1 MCQQKSTAD
10 DDANSAGTE
19 RQTTTNDALDALYH
33 MGVHSANER
42 KECTKMDNYKYVDP
56 DEIIGRMHAVTEE
69 AHAIIDGIEQ
79 NYFSNNDANEDVMSK
94 IFVEYGKIGKLLRA
108 SLDLLNVAQEENMKW
123 QLRSEEQIKE
133 ESV

>member
-1 MCQQKSTAD
+1 
-10 DDANSAGTE
+10 
-19 RQTTTNDALDALYH
+19 
-33 MGVHSANER
+33 
-42 KECTKMDNYKYVDP
+42 MDNYKYVDP

>member
-1 MCQQKSTAD
+1 MS
-10 DDANSAGTE
+10 
-19 RQTTTNDALDALYH
+19 
-33 MGVHSANER
+33 
-42 KECTKMDNYKYVDP
+42 YKYVDP

-79 NYFSNNDANEDVMSK
+79 DYFGGNEPNEDVMSK

-108 SLDLLNVAQEENMKW
+108 SLDLLNVAKDENMKW